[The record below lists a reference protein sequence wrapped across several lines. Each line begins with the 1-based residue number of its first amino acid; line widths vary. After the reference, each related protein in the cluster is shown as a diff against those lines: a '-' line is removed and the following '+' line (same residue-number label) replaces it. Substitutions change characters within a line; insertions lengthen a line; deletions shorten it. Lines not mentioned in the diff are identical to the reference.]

1 MQRKDHLLD
10 DTQELFARVDDD
22 GDGRIDFAE
31 FKELL
36 LELDDR
42 RSADACFVAFC
53 SIDTNNDGHIGFEE
67 LRAWWRQH
75 HCAAA

>member
-1 MQRKDHLLD
+1 MQRKDYLLGE
-10 DTQELFARVDDD
+10 TQELFNRVDDD
-22 GDGRIDFAE
+22 GDGRIDFDE

-53 SIDTNNDGHIGFEE
+53 AIDTNNDGHIGFDE
-67 LRAWWRQH
+67 LRNWWRQH
-75 HCAAA
+75 HSAAA